1 MNWLQTLAVV
11 FHVLL
16 GLGIV
21 GLVLLQRGKGADA
34 GAGFGAG
41 ASGTVF
47 GARGSASFLSRT
59 TAILAAL
66 FFLTS
71 LGLSYLFSQRSAS
84 TSVIDR
90 VQTEAPKAPGDT
102 PPANAPVNAPVI
114 PPASVPATAP
124 VTSSPDATLPPLPV
138 APTTDTAP
146 QGVPGTGPV
155 TAPVGNTSAA
165 PVAPVNAPNT
175 GGPVGTTN
183 EAPK

>member
-16 GLGIV
+16 AAAII

-59 TAILAAL
+59 TAVLATL

-71 LGLSYLFSQRSAS
+71 LGLAYLFSQEKQP
-84 TSVIDR
+84 TSVVDT
-90 VQTEAPKAPGDT
+90 VLQEVPVPAPG
-102 PPANAPVNAPVI
+102 
-114 PPASVPATAP
+114 
-124 VTSSPDATLPPLPV
+124 SSPDLMLPPVSATPV
-138 APTTDTAP
+138 GPTAP
-146 QGVPGTGPV
+146 PATTTP
-155 TAPVGNTSAA
+155 APA
-165 PVAPVNAPNT
+165 PAEQQPA
-175 GGPVGTTN
+175 TT
-183 EAPK
+183 PSGQ